1 MKVLEPQLKSVK
13 SVAHPAGLFREC
25 ELYFKKF
32 IEKVLYLIGFVLK
45 ALINSDSDSVSRIQ
59 KINKTLY
66 YKLDSCI
73 VWTVPN

>member
-1 MKVLEPQLKSVK
+1 MSLKPELNSVN

-45 ALINSDSDSVSRIQ
+45 ATINSDSDSVSGIPRLI
-59 KINKTLY
+59 KHCIIN
-66 YKLDSCI
+66 
-73 VWTVPN
+73 